1 MAEAFREI
9 KLPSMENTQNI
20 SVVVPMLNEA
30 ENAASLISEILEAA
44 KHCPIA
50 EIVIV
55 NDASTDRTPEVVL
68 GLKQQYPQI
77 RLVSHSARAGQSAG
91 NRTGIIYAKGP
102 LIVTMDGDGQNNPA
116 DIPKL
121 YHKYTETPHARMILV
136 AGQRE
141 KRIDSLLKK
150 FTSRMGNGIRRTLL
164 QDGVRDTGCSLK
176 LFRRDDFLMLPFFN
190 HMHRF
195 LPALFLR
202 EHGTIALVDV
212 SHRSREAGVSKYGF
226 WDRLWAGIFDIFGV
240 LWLKAR
246 APKNISIEEVQK

>member
-1 MAEAFREI
+1 LAESAENI
-9 KLPSMENTQNI
+9 KLPTMEPNNI

-30 ENAASLISEILEAA
+30 ENAASLIAEILEASNQ
-44 KHCPIA
+44 CPIK

-55 NDASTDRTPEVVL
+55 NDASTDKTPDVVL
-68 GLKQQYPQI
+68 ELKKQYPQI
-77 RLVSHSARAGQSAG
+77 RLVSHSTRAGQSAG
-91 NRTGIIYAKGP
+91 NRTGIIYATGP

-121 YHKYTETPHARMILV
+121 YHKYTETPEAHMILV

-150 FTSRMGNGIRRTLL
+150 FTSRTGNGIRRTLL

-176 LFRRDDFLMLPFFN
+176 LFRRADFLMLPYFN

-246 APKNISIEEVQK
+246 APKKISIEEVK